1 MNLVNNIHSPVKTTC
16 MDAGPLPH
24 LNVGPLQDQVET
36 DGGCGDGRAGPVLWS
51 GEGGERE
58 NVQTGSDH
66 GCLVTG
72 TLPITRQ
79 QEMKTILNELLQQQ
93 HNVHSTPPSESA
105 ISWSVISEQLLRL
118 PARTKEIK
126 KTLAISPGGRSARAP
141 RRGGRGQSSHH
152 KTQPAPS
159 TTTIPNKVQL
169 CATLSYCGIL
179 REEFMYSVCLVLA
192 LYKPFKPFM

>member
-1 MNLVNNIHSPVKTTC
+1 
-16 MDAGPLPH
+16 MDAGPLP
-24 LNVGPLQDQVET
+24 DQVET
-36 DGGCGDGRAGPVLWS
+36 DGGCGDNDNDGTGPVLCGS
-51 GEGGERE
+51 GGGEGVEGEDVE
-58 NVQTGSDH
+58 TDNGH
-66 GCLVTG
+66 GCLVVG
-72 TLPITRQ
+72 TLPTKMAPI
-79 QEMKTILNELLQQQ
+79 ILLQQQ
-93 HNVHSTPPSESA
+93 DKVYGTPNESL
-105 ISWSVISEQLLRL
+105 SVATEQLSRL
-118 PARTKEIK
+118 LVGAKEVKRTVEV
-126 KTLAISPGGRSARAP
+126 GGRSARTS